1 MRDTKLSDSPSARP
15 LRPAEG
21 LSASAQLA
29 IGGVLWLVLS
39 FALSCWVYWRS
50 PGADPQ
56 PQPLSGVALPVSMH
70 APGLA
75 ASHAVGQVFDRTLA
89 LQTVDALVAHLLP
102 LALPEAQWQLAAPP
116 YGNGDGTGQDPYDQ
130 AAASPAAATS
140 ATAPQAA
147 APPAATMPAAAP
159 GDGSVRRYVVSGP
172 CAPLRLGLA
181 LLEGL
186 RARQDALQSAGARAS
201 VRWSPQATLEVLLNN
216 SVCCV
221 FAFPGREG
229 QLADLAQPL
238 PAAALAVIID
248 DMGQKTAAAD
258 EAAALLFPVTFAI
271 WPKAPH
277 AAETADIAASRR
289 LDSLLHQPMEALPRA
304 DHRRPDPGPGA
315 LLTSMSAQQI
325 RAVVEDNLRAVPTV
339 IGLNNHMGSAFT
351 GDISQCEVLA
361 GMLGERGLAVI
372 DSVTRPDPQLAVAAR
387 KAGLVALARD
397 VFLDTRRDA
406 AAISLALD
414 AAAARAR
421 AHGMAVAIG
430 HPHPETLRALR
441 DWQDKDGVAVVP
453 LRRIIWKLAQDS
465 AAVAG
470 SPYPPNINMEKE

>member
-1 MRDTKLSDSPSARP
+1 
-15 LRPAEG
+15 
-21 LSASAQLA
+21 
-29 IGGVLWLVLS
+29 
-39 FALSCWVYWRS
+39 
-50 PGADPQ
+50 
-56 PQPLSGVALPVSMH
+56 
-70 APGLA
+70 
-75 ASHAVGQVFDRTLA
+75 
-89 LQTVDALVAHLLP
+89 
-102 LALPEAQWQLAAPP
+102 
-116 YGNGDGTGQDPYDQ
+116 
-130 AAASPAAATS
+130 
-140 ATAPQAA
+140 
-147 APPAATMPAAAP
+147 MPAAAP

>member
-50 PGADPQ
+50 LEADPE
-56 PQPLSGVALPVSMH
+56 PQPLSSAAQPLSMH

-75 ASHAVGQVFDRTLA
+75 ASHAAGPFFDRALA

-116 YGNGDGTGQDPYDQ
+116 YGSGDRTGQDPYVQ
-130 AAASPAAATS
+130 AAASPAAETS
-140 ATAPQAA
+140 AL
-147 APPAATMPAAAP
+147 PPATDTLAATGPAAAP
-159 GDGSVRRYVVSGP
+159 GDDSLRQYVVSGP

-289 LDSLLHQPMEALPRA
+289 LDCLLHQPMEALPRA
-304 DHRRPDPGPGA
+304 DLRRPDPGPGA

-325 RAVVEDNLRAVPTV
+325 RAVVEQNLRAVPTV

-351 GDISQCEVLA
+351 GDISLCEVLA
-361 GMLGERGLAVI
+361 GVLGERGLAVI

-465 AAVAG
+465 AVVAG